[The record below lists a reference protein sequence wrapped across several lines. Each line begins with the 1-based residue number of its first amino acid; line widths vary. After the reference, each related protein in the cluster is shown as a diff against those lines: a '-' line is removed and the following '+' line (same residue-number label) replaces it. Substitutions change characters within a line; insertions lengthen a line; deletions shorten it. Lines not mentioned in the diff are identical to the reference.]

1 MFLELKNTITFILFY
16 LDVIITRIKRRLINP
31 LQNLERKFGNEAV
44 MNNRICDNYWSLM
57 KLNKSLLLYNYFI

>member
-1 MFLELKNTITFILFY
+1 MFLELKNTLAFILFY
-16 LDVIITRIKRRLINP
+16 LDVIITRIKRRLIHP
-31 LQNLERKFGNEAV
+31 LQNLERKFGYNAI